1 MKRMITLKIQLTHDR
16 QFEDFDLISNEI
28 LKYGS
33 TQDVI
38 RILCNTFN
46 CMVNN
51 GYCPDNFNIS
61 LVTSIPKKGK
71 MESVDDFR
79 PISVSSA
86 FAIIYKRLILKNI
99 DLSN

>member
-1 MKRMITLKIQLTHDR
+1 
-16 QFEDFDLISNEI
+16 
-28 LKYGS
+28 
-33 TQDVI
+33 
-38 RILCNTFN
+38 
-46 CMVNN
+46 
-51 GYCPDNFNIS
+51 
-61 LVTSIPKKGK
+61 